1 MDNKLDFGYLSSA
14 DLVTLEIKPIKTATW
29 SLKNKI
35 WFGLRDLCLQRY
47 GDVLTFTENPLTI
60 VFIT

>member
-29 SLKNKI
+29 SLKKI
-35 WFGLRDLCLQRY
+35 LVR
-47 GDVLTFTENPLTI
+47 P
-60 VFIT
+60 